1 MLCLGHL
8 LSILCLMRVLVHS
21 ATEGYSRDLR

>member
-8 LSILCLMRVLVHS
+8 LSIFLSNGVLVHS
-21 ATEGYSRDLR
+21 ATEGYSRDFR